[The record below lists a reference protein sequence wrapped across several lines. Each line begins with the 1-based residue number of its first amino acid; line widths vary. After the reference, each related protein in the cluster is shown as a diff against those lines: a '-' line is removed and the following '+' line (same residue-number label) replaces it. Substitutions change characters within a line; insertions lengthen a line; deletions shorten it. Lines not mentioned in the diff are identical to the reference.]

1 MNGKKWKDV
10 VPFNFTKG
18 SGELTDE
25 AKNFMRLNNLR
36 TLDEALNFVELQ
48 GFGYWYS
55 NDLARPDVK
64 YSGHVAHA
72 VNAL

>member
-1 MNGKKWKDV
+1 MNGKKWKDIL
-10 VPFNFTKG
+10 PFKFTTNEG
-18 SGELTDE
+18 YLTDD
-25 AKNFMRLNNLR
+25 AKEFMKLNGLR
-36 TLDEALNFVELQ
+36 TLDEALNFVEIK

>member
-10 VPFNFTKG
+10 VPFNFTDG
-18 SGELTDE
+18 SGYLTDE
-25 AKNFMRLNNLR
+25 AKDFMRKNGLR
-36 TLDEALNFVELQ
+36 TLDEALNYVELK

-64 YSGHVAHA
+64 YSGHIAHA